1 MRGLQI
7 VPTHLNGVSA
17 DVPAAQRHR
26 QVPQMLGEACDV
38 CCAATQ
44 AAVPGIEAE
53 NVRLMLNP
61 GSCGHAAAMHGS
73 AALRHLRHSGGGSGA
88 PVSGTGQSLDLRS
101 RSTSCAPMPAH
112 AARRCLHI

>member
-1 MRGLQI
+1 MRGSQI

-26 QVPQMLGEACDV
+26 QVPQMLGEVCDV

-53 NVRLMLNP
+53 NARLMLKP
-61 GSCGHAAAMHGS
+61 WILRPRRSHARQRRAEAPQ
-73 AALRHLRHSGGGSGA
+73 AQRRRQRHAGQRYW
-88 PVSGTGQSLDLRS
+88 PVFGLEEQVDIQRADACTCSN
-101 RSTSCAPMPAH
+101 
-112 AARRCLHI
+112 HIQ